1 MAARRAPEVILLAG
15 VLVLAS
21 AGHAQWLTQAIAL
34 RPGWNAVFLEVEP
47 EDNACTAVFA
57 GVPVQSVW
65 AWNRRFEPVRYI
77 QDADSLE
84 AAQPEWLTYYPP
96 GMGPPAATDLH
107 AVQGGRAYLVK
118 LGGLQGAVLNVRGK
132 PVLRSP
138 TWVPGSFNLVGF
150 PLAAQGAPTI
160 ATFFAPSTAH
170 QDPRLHRLSATGK
183 WERVASPAASALRAG
198 EAVWAYCA
206 TASDYEAPLSL
217 RFGLG
222 GGLDFGRA
230 LGEITLQLR
239 NHTTAEKTV
248 TLRLAPSE
256 APPTETGPFVA
267 GPVPLSCYRVAPGQ
281 IGWGPLDEGQ
291 TVTVPA
297 GSEVPVRLA
306 VRRAA
311 MASFTP
317 PAGVT
322 SRSGV
327 IYASLLEV
335 SDGEGV
341 AFRVPV
347 SSEGLVAYTKSADGR
362 LKGDD
367 PRVGLWVGYASL
379 DYVSSPAQ
387 TAPEPEPPA
396 GREHAPNIPA
406 GGEFEFR
413 LIVHVD
419 ESLQARLV
427 QQVTL
432 MFDPGAY
439 GPAPGNPTRQVVV
452 EAGRSVLITDDAL
465 LGQYSGTALRDGQE
479 VGRRLSTAAYAFPR
493 SGGTRPSV
501 LDLAG
506 DFSTASTAFPEEL
519 TCTFTLA
526 HDDPLNPFLH
536 RYHPDHDNLDDQFAA
551 PKQEALEVQRT
562 ITLVFS
568 DSDPERPDN
577 PPSWWD
583 SEVGGWYEET
593 VAGVHKADLRVEG
606 VFRLE
611 RVSRVGTLNGGARR

>member
-1 MAARRAPEVILLAG
+1 MAARRVPDAILLAV

-21 AGHAQWLTQAIAL
+21 AGHAQWLTQAISL

-47 EDNACTAVFA
+47 EDKACTAVFA

-96 GMGPPAATDLH
+96 GMGPPTATDLH

-118 LGGLQGAVLNVRGK
+118 LGGSQGVVLNVRGK

-150 PLAAQGAPTI
+150 PLAAQGAPTV
-160 ATFFAPSTAH
+160 ATFFAPSAAH

-183 WERVASPAASALRAG
+183 WERIASPAATALRAG

-206 TASDYEAPLSL
+206 TASEYEAPLSL
-217 RFGLG
+217 RCGLA

-230 LGEITLQLR
+230 LGEITLYLR

-248 TLRLAPSE
+248 TLRPGPSE
-256 APPTETGPFVA
+256 APPGDTAPFLA
-267 GPVPLSCYRVAPGQ
+267 GPVPLSWYRVAAGSS
-281 IGWGPLDEGQ
+281 GWGPLDEVQ
-291 TVTVPA
+291 TITVPA
-297 GSEVPVRLA
+297 NREVPVRLA

-311 MASFTP
+311 MAAFTP
-317 PAGVT
+317 PVGAT
-322 SRSGV
+322 TRSGV
-327 IYASLLEV
+327 VYASLLDV
-335 SDGEGV
+335 ADGEGV

-347 SSEGLVAYTKSADGR
+347 SSAGLVAYTKSADGR

-367 PRVGLWVGYASL
+367 PRVGLWVGYASV
-379 DYVSSPAQ
+379 DYVSNPTQ

-396 GREHAPNIPA
+396 GREHAPNVPT

-419 ESLQARLV
+419 GTLQARLV

-432 MFDPGAY
+432 VFEAGTYGA
-439 GPAPGNPTRQVVV
+439 AADNPTRLVVT

-465 LGQYSGTALRDGQE
+465 LGQYAGAALRDGQE
-479 VGRRLSTAAYAFPR
+479 VGRRISTAAYAFPR
-493 SGGTRPSV
+493 SGDTRPSA
-501 LDLAG
+501 LGLAG
-506 DFSTASTAFPEEL
+506 EFPVPPSTAFPDQLQCTWEL
-519 TCTFTLA
+519 PA
-526 HDDPLNPFLH
+526 DDPLNPFLH
-536 RYHPDHDNLDDQFAA
+536 TYHPDHKA
-551 PKQEALEVQRT
+551 PGPEYAVTRAVTLAFTANGGSSAPVVPALGEA
-562 ITLVFS
+562 
-568 DSDPERPDN
+568 
-577 PPSWWD
+577 
-583 SEVGGWYEET
+583 VGGFYRET
-593 VAGVHKADLRVEG
+593 LTGLHRDPLTVEG
-606 VFRLE
+606 GFLLYKVCS
-611 RVSRVGTLNGGARR
+611 VDTLDR